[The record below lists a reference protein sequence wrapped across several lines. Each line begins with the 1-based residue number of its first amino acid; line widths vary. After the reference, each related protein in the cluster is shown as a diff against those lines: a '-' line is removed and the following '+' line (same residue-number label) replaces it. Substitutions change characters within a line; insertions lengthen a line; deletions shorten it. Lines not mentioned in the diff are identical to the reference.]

1 MKTTE
6 FFKEIK
12 KVAQDSSIVS
22 LLDYSVN
29 QDKRF
34 YEIYLYSEPSERIKA
49 MCEKNGF
56 RINKTLLCKND
67 TETLE
72 MQEWMRDRNIEKKDF
87 SSPNYKFSKRYIW
100 EVMPVDS
107 NDFEYVA
114 NKEILHNVNPYVII
128 ATDQAMIDAGL
139 IKCNPR
145 QDEITLWVYEFNPIC
160 KEMQWAPIMQ
170 VFATPLEDD
179 IKDEDGRVIE
189 GKSTHKIDAFYGAP
203 VVGELDLRR
212 YLVTRGVDVKP
223 LKP

>member
-12 KVAQDSSIVS
+12 KVAKDSTIENMFA
-22 LLDYSVN
+22 YSVN
-29 QDKRF
+29 RDKYF
-34 YEIYLYSEPSERIKA
+34 YEIFLHSEPTKKVQD
-49 MCEKNGF
+49 MCANNGF
-56 RINKTLLCKND
+56 SIKQNIMYRNVGG
-67 TETLE
+67 E
-72 MQEWMRDRNIEKKDF
+72 MGEHT
-87 SSPNYKFSKRYIW
+87 IW
-100 EVMPVDS
+100 EVRPVDV
-107 NDFEYVA
+107 NDIEYVA

-170 VFATPLEDD
+170 VFATPLEND
-179 IKDEDGRVIE
+179 IKDEEGRVIE

>member
-1 MKTTE
+1 M
-6 FFKEIK
+6 F
-12 KVAQDSSIVS
+12 V
-22 LLDYSVN
+22 YSVN
-29 QDKRF
+29 RDKNF
-34 YEIYLYSEPSERIKA
+34 YEIFLHSEPTKKVQD
-49 MCEKNGF
+49 MCAKNGF
-56 RINKTLLCKND
+56 SIKQNIMYRNVGG
-67 TETLE
+67 E
-72 MQEWMRDRNIEKKDF
+72 MVEHT
-87 SSPNYKFSKRYIW
+87 IW
-100 EVMPVDS
+100 EVRPVDS
-107 NDFEYVA
+107 NDLEYVA
-114 NKEILHNVNPYVII
+114 NKEILHNVNPYVMI

-160 KEMQWAPIMQ
+160 KEMQWAPIMR

-223 LKP
+223 FKP